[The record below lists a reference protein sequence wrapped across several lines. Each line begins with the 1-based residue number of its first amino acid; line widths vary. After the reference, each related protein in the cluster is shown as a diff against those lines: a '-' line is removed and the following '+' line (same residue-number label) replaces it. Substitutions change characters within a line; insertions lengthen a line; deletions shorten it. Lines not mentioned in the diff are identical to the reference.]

1 MNAIMPQVQVLSEAN
16 IMKYLSTCLLALG
29 TTLLLVPVESSAFQ
43 PAQDWPALPE
53 VEGAVEVPA
62 QEWPLRPGA
71 RTVRVKIH
79 YPGGKR
85 ANVNKDTGIVLTLHN
100 WGGVDCVGTANPRE
114 LADRL
119 NVIALCVNYLQS
131 GPKDSI
137 EGPEPYDFGYLQSLD
152 ALRALYFA
160 FNDLRTSGRPFA
172 EGRIYCTGGSGGG
185 NVTLMANKLAPR
197 TFACIIDIC
206 GMNKLSD
213 AIAYN
218 LPGSELNARYARNPK
233 SPNYLSLDHQEMRYL
248 GNPDHLDIMKRLGP
262 TAKVVVVHGIH
273 DKVCP
278 FPDAQEMVAWM
289 RRAGLDLDARPVTQN
304 DVASK
309 IFTSTGHGLGD
320 RTKIVFEVAGK
331 YLEPGGKSALVRKG
345 ETDFER
351 KEDLRYRTSNGAF
364 VISYAKGY
372 PVAHFEKAAPPIEY
386 PDHTDVTHY
395 RDRAGQAHPI
405 KTTTD
410 WEVRRRHIIDNMQR
424 VMGPLPSPLQRVPLA
439 IKVIEE
445 TRVGTLI
452 RRKITYQSD
461 ADDRVPAY
469 LFLPAERPAGK
480 LPAMLCLHQ
489 TTRNGIDE
497 TAGIKGNP
505 DLKYGLELAE
515 RGYVVIA
522 PEYPSFGNHKFD
534 FKAKTR
540 YASGSMKAI
549 WDNIRAVDVLE
560 TLPEVDAG
568 RIGVIGHS
576 LGGHNAM
583 FTAVFEPRLQAIM
596 SSCGFT
602 TFRKDDMPS
611 WTGPVYMP
619 RIKTQFGNDAKKV
632 PFDFQEIVASFAP
645 RAFFA
650 SAAEKDDDFD
660 VSGVRDVMAAA
671 RPIYQLHGTAANLAA
686 SYPPGKHAFPPDARK
701 AAYEFLD
708 RQLKR

>member
-1 MNAIMPQVQVLSEAN
+1 MTRV
-16 IMKYLSTCLLALG
+16 AL
-29 TTLLLVPVESSAFQ
+29 SAFCVCVLFPLAIAAQ
-43 PAQDWPALPE
+43 PADTWPALPAMDA
-53 VEGAVEVPA
+53 AVEVPA

-71 RTVRVKIH
+71 RTVRVKVH

-85 ANVNKDTGIVLTLHN
+85 ANVNKDTGIMLTLHN
-100 WGGVDCVGTANPRE
+100 WGGVDCVGTASPRE

-137 EGPEPYDFGYLQSLD
+137 EGPEPYDFGYLQGLD
-152 ALRALYFA
+152 ALRALYFV
-160 FNDLRTSGRPFA
+160 FNDLKASRQPFA

-197 TFACIIDIC
+197 TFACIIDLC

-218 LPGSELNARYARNPK
+218 LPGSQLNARYSRDPK
-233 SPNYLSLDHQEMRYL
+233 SPNYLTLDHQEMRYL

-262 TAKVVVVHGIH
+262 TAKVVVVHGI
-273 DKVCP
+273 DDNVCP

-289 RRAGLDLDARPVTQN
+289 RRAGLDVDARPVTQN

-309 IFTSTGHGLGD
+309 IFASTGHNLGD

-345 ETDFER
+345 ATDFER
-351 KEDLRYRTSNGAF
+351 KEDLRYRTSNGTF

-372 PVAHFEKAAPPIEY
+372 PIGRFEPAAAPIEY

-395 RDRAGQAHPI
+395 RDRAGKQHPI
-405 KTTTD
+405 KTAAD
-410 WEVRRRHIIDNMQR
+410 WEVRRQHILDNMQR
-424 VMGPLPSPLQRVPLA
+424 VMGPLPGPLQRVPLA

-445 TRVGTLI
+445 TRVGALI

-469 LFLPAERPAGK
+469 LFLPAVRPAGK

-497 TAGIKGNP
+497 TAGIQGNP

-515 RGYVVIA
+515 RGYVVLA
-522 PEYPSFGNHKFD
+522 PEYPSFGNHRFD

-540 YASGSMKAI
+540 YVSGSMKAI
-549 WDNIRAVDVLE
+549 WDNVRAIDVLE
-560 TLPEVDAG
+560 TVPEVDAG

-583 FTAVFEPRLQAIM
+583 FTAVFEPRLKVIV

-619 RIKTQFGNDAKKV
+619 RITTQFGNDAKKV
-632 PFDFQEIVASFAP
+632 PFDFQEVVASFAP
-645 RAFFA
+645 RPFFA

-660 VSGVRDVMAAA
+660 VSGVRDVMAVA
-671 RPIYQLHGTAANLAA
+671 RPTYQLHGAAANLAA
-686 SYPPGKHAFPPDARK
+686 YYPPGKHAFPPDARK

-708 RQLKR
+708 RHLKR